1 MNADQLMKRKTM
13 DKGTSNSIF
22 IVIFR
27 PRSNGDA
34 QWNIATTG
42 ANHAEAITTD
52 YKRARAIRRGIKTQY
67 NKRYKNGVEVKIL
80 RSYISLTKE
89 VA

>member
-1 MNADQLMKRKTM
+1 MNADQLIKKITM
-13 DKGTSNSIF
+13 DKGTNNSIF

-27 PRSNGDA
+27 PHSNGDT
-34 QWNIATTG
+34 QWNVATTG

-67 NKRYKNGVEVKIL
+67 NKRYKNGIEVKIL
-80 RSYISLTKE
+80 RSYISSTKE

>member
-1 MNADQLMKRKTM
+1 MNADQLIKQITM
-13 DKGTSNSIF
+13 DKGTNNSVF
-22 IVIFR
+22 IVVFR
-27 PRSNGDA
+27 PRTSYGT

-67 NKRYKNGVEVKIL
+67 NKRYKNGVEIKIL
-80 RSYISLTKE
+80 RSYISQTKE

>member
-27 PRSNGDA
+27 PRSNGDK

-42 ANHAEAITTD
+42 ANRAEAITTD

-89 VA
+89 TA

>member
-1 MNADQLMKRKTM
+1 MNADQLIKKITM
-13 DKGTSNSIF
+13 DKGTNNSVF
-22 IVIFR
+22 IIIFR
-27 PRSNGDA
+27 PHSSDYT

-42 ANHAEAITTD
+42 ANRAEAITTD

>member
-1 MNADQLMKRKTM
+1 MNADQLIKKITM
-13 DKGTSNSIF
+13 DKGTDNSIF
-22 IVIFR
+22 IVVFR
-27 PRSNGDA
+27 PRLSDV

-42 ANHAEAITTD
+42 TNHAEAITTD

>member
-1 MNADQLMKRKTM
+1 M
-13 DKGTSNSIF
+13 DKGTENSIF

-27 PRSNGDA
+27 PRSNDNE

-42 ANHAEAITTD
+42 TNRAEAITTD

-67 NKRYKNGVEVKIL
+67 NKRYKNGVEIKIL
-80 RSYISLTKE
+80 RSYISFTKE